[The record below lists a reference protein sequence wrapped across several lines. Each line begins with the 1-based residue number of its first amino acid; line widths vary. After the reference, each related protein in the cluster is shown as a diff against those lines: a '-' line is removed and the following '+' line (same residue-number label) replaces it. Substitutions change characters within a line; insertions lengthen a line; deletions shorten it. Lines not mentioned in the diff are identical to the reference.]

1 MITSMVRN
9 WSFVVLSS
17 VASVPL
23 VRADQLSERD
33 QHAVTQ
39 HFKLGM
45 QALIEEQYD
54 AAEREFRA
62 AVKID
67 PLYDAAFYGLGQVYM
82 ATRRFDSAVTAYIA
96 ARDAFKSATAA
107 EALAGVSSD
116 RRLKDQIEALK
127 DYERNLTRQTANGN
141 NPAARGPLDRVRDQ
155 IVQLESRMSRRAGAT
170 PPPVPAGLSMALGSA
185 YFRLNKLEDAERA
198 YKAAIEVSPT
208 LGEAHSNLAVVYL
221 VTGRVSEADAAVRA
235 AEKAGFKVNPKLK
248 DDIAGAKAKAG
259 G

>member
-1 MITSMVRN
+1 MITSMVRSG
-9 WSFVVLSS
+9 SFVVLIC
-17 VASVPL
+17 VASAPI

-45 QALIEEQYD
+45 QALLGEQYD
-54 AAEREFRA
+54 TAEREFRA

-96 ARDAFKSATAA
+96 ARDAFRSATAA
-107 EALAGVSSD
+107 EALASVTSD

-127 DYERNLTRQTANGN
+127 DYERNLTRQTAAAT
-141 NPAARGPLDRVRDQ
+141 NPAARGPIDRVRDQ
-155 IVQLESRMSRRAGAT
+155 ILQLETRMSRRAGTT

-185 YFRLNKLEDAERA
+185 YFRLDKLEDAERE
-198 YKAAIEVSPT
+198 YEAAIDVSPT
-208 LGEAHSNLAVVYL
+208 LGEAHSNVAVVYL
-221 VTGRVSEADAAVRA
+221 VTGRISEADAAVKA
-235 AEKAGFKVNPKLK
+235 AEKTGFRVNPKLK
-248 DDIAGAKAKAG
+248 DDIAAAKKK
-259 G
+259 